1 MNDKDIEF
9 MIDEVIKRL
18 ELRSS
23 AHKVL
28 LLMKYENKCLKPYLE
43 QLKENEYC
51 VSQLLMGNQAEYDQV
66 LVNGAFHYCEDS
78 LTEDIK
84 DYELIVV
91 SGIHFKELASIENLE
106 VKDEITNVICEG
118 LRQGKKVEVFSEAID
133 WSNAKMG
140 FADNI
145 LKIIYRLESY
155 GISFP
160 GKTEGKDR
168 VIDKE
173 VIGRQDLRRVD
184 SDLIVVDRRAIFTE
198 SARELI
204 QQRNIEVIRK

>member
-18 ELRSS
+18 ELQSS

-51 VSQLLMGNQAEYDQV
+51 VSQLLVGNQAAYDQIS
-66 LVNGAFHYCEDS
+66 VNGAFHYCEDS

-91 SGIHFKELASIENLE
+91 SGIHFKELTSIENLE
-106 VKDEITNVICEG
+106 IKDEITNVICEG

-133 WSNAKMG
+133 WSNAKTG
-140 FADNI
+140 FADHI
-145 LKIIYRLESY
+145 LKTIYRLEAY

-160 GKTEGKDR
+160 GKTECKVR
-168 VIDKE
+168 TIDKE

-184 SDLIVVDRRAIFTE
+184 SDLIVVRRRAIFTE

-204 QQRNIEVIRK
+204 QQRNIEVIRQ